1 MERATVPPLDTS
13 MTSSDYFGVSL
24 QIWHPEQTPDQ
35 ISKAM
40 GVQATF
46 TGLKGTTR
54 GPAKSSSATWKE
66 NYWCGDSNDGDSIE
80 ERIESIARYLVPK
93 ERQLAEL
100 LETGGRAGIYVFLAP
115 ISSLAFSLDGKLL
128 ESLGRLGVQLGVE
141 VHRQVAEG
149 EQRRSASE
157 A

>member
-1 MERATVPPLDTS
+1 

-46 TGLKGTTR
+46 AGLKGTTR

-66 NYWCGDSNDGDSIE
+66 NYWCDDSNDGDTVE

-100 LETGGRAGIYVFLAP
+100 LETGGRAEIYVFLAP
-115 ISSLAFSLDGKLL
+115 SSSLAFSLDGKML

-141 VHRQVAEG
+141 VHQAGHGR
-149 EQRRSASE
+149 ASNVGASSE
-157 A
+157 P